1 MVTAAMLFLAACGS
15 TSDSNSSEDL
25 FTPFDLN
32 NYQAVSDSGNLQGIW
47 VGVGNHSGDGS
58 EDGMDYSFNASQK
71 MVFSIFST
79 DQENLFVSDC
89 SGESIAINLNDDQI
103 VIEGNLVTSI
113 VDNNTITLQDQSEGF
128 SWTALKIN
136 HSANTLGSVLTSGS
150 GILQEASSQLATGL
164 CQQKLETN
172 MLNGHFYTISTT
184 QVSFADSLEAS
195 IDSQA
200 ISEIEYSRSDFNG
213 PKIEDAFDVTLE
225 YQSTLNDGYTSVYF
239 YEGDG
244 QGDIIEVTLAEA
256 SSHAYLAQFNASG
269 LEGEQTAAFK
279 LNLAY

>member
-1 MVTAAMLFLAACGS
+1 MATVAISFLTACGS
-15 TSDSNSSEDL
+15 TSDSSENL

-47 VGVGNHSGDGS
+47 VGIGNHSGDGS
-58 EDGMDYSFNASQK
+58 EDGLDDSFNASQK

-113 VDNNTITLQDQSEGF
+113 VNNNMITLQDQSEGF

-136 HSANTLGSVLTSGS
+136 HSPNTLGSVQTRGS
-150 GILQEASSQLATGL
+150 GVLQEAGSHLATGL

-172 MLNGHFYTISTT
+172 MNNGHSFTILTT

-200 ISEIEYSRSDFNG
+200 ISEIEYSRSDFQG
-213 PKIEDAFDVTLE
+213 PSIEDAFDVTLE
-225 YQSTLNDGYTSVYF
+225 YQSTLNNSYASVFF

-244 QGDIIEVTLAEA
+244 QGDIIELAQAED
-256 SSHAYLAQFNASG
+256 SSHTYVAQFNARS
-269 LEGEQTAAFK
+269 LDDEQTAAFK